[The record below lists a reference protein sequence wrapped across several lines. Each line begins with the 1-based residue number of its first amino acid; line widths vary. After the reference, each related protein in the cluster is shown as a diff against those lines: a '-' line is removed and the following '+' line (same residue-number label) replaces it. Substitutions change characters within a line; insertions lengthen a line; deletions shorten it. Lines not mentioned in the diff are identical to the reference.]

1 MSHVAGEVFTFS
13 TSLRRTLKGAFYW
26 ISIPAR
32 VSRDIGRRGPVPVVS
47 TINGTTELR
56 ASLVPIGGGRHR
68 LQLNARVRSEA
79 GVELGDRVKVVLRV
93 DENPQADP
101 TPPDLA
107 RALRE
112 NGASGAFERFPAGR
126 RSHIVRWIEE
136 AVGER
141 TREKRIDKTV
151 EVALHKA
158 EADHDRE
165 LSRIGTRRPTIG
177 REPQMRRGRGNG
189 EN

>member
-1 MSHVAGEVFTFS
+1 MSHAAGKTFTFS
-13 TSLRRTLKGAFYW
+13 APVRRTPKPAFYW

-32 VSRDIGRRGPVPVVS
+32 VSRDIGRRGPVPVIS

-56 ASLVPIGGGRHR
+56 ASLVPVGGGRHR

-79 GVELGDRVKVVLRV
+79 GVELGDRVDVALRV
-93 DENPQADP
+93 DENPLAEP

-107 RALRE
+107 WALRE
-112 NGASGAFERFPAGR
+112 NGAFDAFERFPVGR

-136 AVGER
+136 AVGDR
-141 TREKRIDKTV
+141 TREKRIAKTV
-151 EVALHKA
+151 EVALQKA

-165 LSRIGTRRPTIG
+165 LSRSSSAKSRTRH
-177 REPQMRRGRGNG
+177 
-189 EN
+189 